1 MKINGEWINI
11 RVLYNWGEIHCPSSG
26 RIGFYGVHVE
36 IIEQAETRIVMRIKT
51 DLKMT
56 VEKRG

>member
-11 RVLYNWGEIHCPSSG
+11 KVMYNWGKINCPSAG
-26 RIGFYGVHVE
+26 WIGFYGVHVE

-56 VEKRG
+56 VETRG